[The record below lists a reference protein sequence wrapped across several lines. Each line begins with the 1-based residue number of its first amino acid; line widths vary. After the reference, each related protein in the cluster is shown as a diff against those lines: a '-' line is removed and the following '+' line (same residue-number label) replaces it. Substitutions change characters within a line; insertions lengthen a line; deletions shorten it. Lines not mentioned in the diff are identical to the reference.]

1 MCPGDVARES
11 KRRGACGAL
20 QGQGLGWDG
29 KQLPVC
35 GGCSE
40 RLHTETKCYLL
51 RHPPCTA
58 FARRAIREYPNL
70 SDYVRDL
77 YQTPG
82 LGAAVNM
89 AHIKTHYF
97 TSHPK
102 LNVHAII
109 PKGGDPW
116 WEAPHGR
123 AQKFAA
129 AKM

>member
-1 MCPGDVARES
+1 MPGMQGEWCSAGEATH
-11 KRRGACGAL
+11 RR
-20 QGQGLGWDG
+20 
-29 KQLPVC
+29 
-35 GGCSE
+35 
-40 RLHTETKCYLL
+40 KCNVV
-51 RHPPCTA
+51 PCTA
-58 FARRAIREYPNL
+58 PTVTPPARRAIREYPNL

-82 LGAAVNM
+82 LGAAVNIS
-89 AHIKTHYF
+89 HIKTHYF

-123 AQKFAA
+123 AEKFGA
-129 AKM
+129 AKKV